1 MNLGPGQ
8 LEAWQELYAAA
19 GRVSDLGPWK
29 WMSEMDVFGIQVPS
43 TAELVFASVMGELG
57 EHYAVAAYR
66 GASALYSFLAMTVDQ
81 DSPPESVLEVP
92 MIQASFGGRNELR
105 KEDHEIIKR
114 LGLRFRGANAWPAFR
129 SYRPGY
135 LPWFLEDDEIEVL
148 RLILEQVLDVAPRVK
163 DDPALV
169 NASDSHTFLVRVQRA
184 QPPTWED
191 QRMDIMPPEPERIES
206 FIDPKLIDKVRSSPK
221 SRSNIELDLFLVPT
235 PVREG
240 EGRPLLPYMLLSVDA
255 RNGVIIGQ
263 SLLTADPSLQVM
275 WSGVPQRVLGQ
286 LLEAGRLP
294 SEITVRSGVLPDLLR
309 PLATMGIKVKSARHL
324 AKLDSAKNSLLDFL
338 SQGPGGA

>member
-1 MNLGPGQ
+1 LNLGPGQ
-8 LEAWQELYAAA
+8 LEAWQELNAAA

-169 NASDSHTFLVRVQRA
+169 SASDSHTFLVRVQRA

-286 LLEAGRLP
+286 LLEAGQLP

-338 SQGPGGA
+338 SQGLGGA